1 MRPSLPENQLGT
13 SARKPARGSE
23 TRPRQWNV
31 KTNVFLVVASLGS
44 VFGLVFGLET
54 LAKGMTWLAAI
65 DFLMSVLFLGSIF
78 VALRKPSSRTPYFL
92 LILFASSFFVYLF
105 VGGANRGI
113 GSIWIVLIPLC
124 GAFFLGWRWGLV
136 VSLVSAAICAVA
148 VVVHH
153 ALGGFP
159 GIASMDMVT
168 RLGGVFVFSLVISS
182 IYDYSMS
189 RLTNE
194 LQANNVQLEEQSRV
208 ANSLA
213 EQAES
218 ANRAKSEF
226 LANMS
231 HEIRTPMNGV
241 IGMTD
246 LLLDTPLTEEQRQYA
261 HAVHSS
267 GEALLALINDILDF
281 SKIEAGM
288 LQLERVEFDLLRV
301 LDEVVRLMGPGAK
314 EKGLSLVR
322 LVDSSVAGT
331 YMGDPGRMRQILL
344 NLVGNAIKFT
354 QQGGVSI
361 HVAELPHDDRRVTL
375 RVGVQDTGIGISKE
389 HVGRLFQQFTQLDS
403 STTRKFGGT
412 GLGLAITRQ
421 LVELMGGQIGVESEE
436 GAGSEFWFTV
446 GLERAR
452 KR

>member
-208 ANSLA
+208 
-213 EQAES
+213 
-218 ANRAKSEF
+218 
-226 LANMS
+226 
-231 HEIRTPMNGV
+231 
-241 IGMTD
+241 
-246 LLLDTPLTEEQRQYA
+246 
-261 HAVHSS
+261 
-267 GEALLALINDILDF
+267 INDILDF

>member
-1 MRPSLPENQLGT
+1 MRPSLPEIELGT
-13 SARKPARGSE
+13 SARTQARGSE
-23 TRPRQWNV
+23 TKPKQWSV
-31 KTNVFLVVASLGS
+31 KSNVFLVMASLGS
-44 VFGLVFGLET
+44 LFGLVFGVDT
-54 LAKGMTWLAAI
+54 LSKGLFWLAAI
-65 DFLMSVLFLGSIF
+65 DFTMPVLFIGSMI
-78 VALRKPSSRTPYFL
+78 VAVRKPTSNLPYFL
-92 LILFASSFFVYLF
+92 LVLFASSFFVYLF
-105 VGGANRGI
+105 VSGGNRGT
-113 GSIWIVLIPLC
+113 GSIWIILIPLC

-136 VSLVSAAICAVA
+136 VSLTSACVCAGA

-153 ALGGFP
+153 WLGGLP
-159 GIASMDMVT
+159 HLASMDLVA
-168 RLGGVFVFSLVISS
+168 RLAAIYVFSVVISS

-189 RLTNE
+189 ALTDK
-194 LQANNVQLEEQSRV
+194 LRANNAQLEEQSRV
-208 ANSLA
+208 ANHLA

-218 ANRAKSEF
+218 ANKAKSEF

-246 LLLDTPLTEEQRQYA
+246 LLLDTPLNEEQRQYA

-361 HVAELPHDDRRVTL
+361 HLAELPHDDRHVTL

-389 HVGRLFQQFTQLDS
+389 QVGRLFQQFTQLDS

-446 GLERAR
+446 ELESTR